1 MWGNIWLEKGKQG
14 AEQEEGGREHFSS
27 VTLYPPWREPL
38 SLGRA
43 AAACTQVPEPTLILG
58 WSQSRQT
65 HSTALEQTGQRK
77 AQSHGAEELGRGWCG
92 LSLRP
97 PSGDLA
103 YLGLLLIPLPR
114 FSHGYTTV
122 YQSILSVIKTS
133 NKQLCIFYIWALYAM
148 NWTLL
153 LSLGF

>member
-27 VTLYPPWREPL
+27 SVTLYPPWRGPF

-65 HSTALEQTGQRK
+65 HSTASEQTGQRK
-77 AQSHGAEELGRGWCG
+77 AQSHGAEGPGRGWCG

-103 YLGLLLIPLPR
+103 YLSLLLLPLPP

-122 YQSILSVIKTS
+122 YQSIIKTS
-133 NKQLCIFYIWALYAM
+133 NEQLCIFYIWALYAM
-148 NWTLL
+148 NCTYL